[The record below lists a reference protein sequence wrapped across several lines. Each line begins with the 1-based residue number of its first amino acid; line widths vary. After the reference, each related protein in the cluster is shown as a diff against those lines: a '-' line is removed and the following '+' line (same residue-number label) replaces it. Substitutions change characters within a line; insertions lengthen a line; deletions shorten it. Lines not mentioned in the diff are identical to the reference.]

1 MYHLAEVFIERLYVR
16 YCNSKVLVEHEVMS
30 IYIFKM
36 IIEKYKLWDEF
47 AKYNLGKDVW

>member
-1 MYHLAEVFIERLYVR
+1 
-16 YCNSKVLVEHEVMS
+16 MS
-30 IYIFKM
+30 IYIVKM